1 MIKFRHING
10 NVKEEDPLNEE
21 ELEKEK
27 VIEAKF
33 EIKPKNTMNAKR
45 WKWEVSD

>member
-1 MIKFRHING
+1 MINFRHING
-10 NVKEEDPLNEE
+10 NVKKEDPVNEE
-21 ELEKEK
+21 EPEIEK

-33 EIKPKNTMNAKR
+33 EIKPKSTMNAKR